1 MDTFNSD
8 INVFAKNSY
17 RLKIHNFLFNHS
29 SKKFSDLARA
39 IVPSISR
46 SREIN
51 NLNLEIVDS
60 FVFNL
65 LPKVLESDLD
75 QIKYHSKLVAER
87 INNLTLGSLHL
98 SSIFSRFVIY
108 YLKKYS
114 SNKSIFSLKNMDR
127 LFLLI
132 KQVILILLKI

>member
-87 INNLTLGSLHL
+87 IIFNSRKSTF
-98 SSIFSRFVIY
+98 IIYFSRFVIY
-108 YLKKYS
+108 YLK
-114 SNKSIFSLKNMDR
+114 NIPLINLFFSLKNMDH